1 MKPTIRP
8 ERPEDISSIYALNKS
23 AFGQDNEA
31 RLVDALHESDVF
43 IPELSLV
50 AEING
55 EIVGH
60 ILFTRL
66 KIVSGSG
73 IKHESLALAPMAVSP
88 DRQRQGIG
96 TKLVTHGL
104 AKAKELGFDSV
115 IVLGHKEYYPRFGFV
130 PASRWNIKAPFKCS
144 DAFFMALELREGS
157 LKDVS
162 GTVEYPQEFS
172 AEF

>member
-1 MKPTIRP
+1 MKLSIRP
-8 ERPEDISSIYALNKS
+8 EKPEDISSIYALNKS

-31 RLVDALHESDVF
+31 RLVDALRESDVF

-50 AEING
+50 AEMND

-66 KIVSGSG
+66 KIVSGIG

-96 TKLVTHGL
+96 TELVVHGL
-104 AKAKELGFDSV
+104 AKSKELGFDSV
-115 IVLGHKEYYPRFGFV
+115 ILLGHKEYYPRFGFV
-130 PASRWNIKAPFKCS
+130 PASRWNIKAPFDCS
-144 DAFFMALELREGS
+144 DAVFMALELKQGS
-157 LKDVS
+157 LTDVS
-162 GTVEYPQEFS
+162 GTVEYPPEFS
-172 AEF
+172 EEF